1 MHHRRGGGQPPGRAL
16 SAMRRSRARAA
27 MSRPGVGGTKAHPGV
42 RHLLVD
48 AAAIAVGVL
57 AYFGVRGLTEG
68 STATAVEHAEDI
80 LLLERTVGLDLEVGV
95 QSAVAEVPA
104 LVTVANW
111 VYVWGHWPAIVATLL
126 WLAMTH
132 RRVFRRLRDAMAVS
146 GAMGVCVYVT
156 YPVAPPRLARLGM
169 TDTITEQSQAYRVL
183 QPPAFTNQYAAMPSL
198 HVGWNLLLGLALVA
212 AAGGGL
218 LVLIGRITPWLMAVA
233 TVVTANH
240 FVLDVVVGAAF
251 GLVGW
256 TVAGYLEA
264 RRRSDA
270 GRPPPRMRPADA
282 LASLRS

>member
-1 MHHRRGGGQPPGRAL
+1 
-16 SAMRRSRARAA
+16 
-27 MSRPGVGGTKAHPGV
+27 
-42 RHLLVD
+42 
-48 AAAIAVGVL
+48 
-57 AYFGVRGLTEG
+57 
-68 STATAVEHAEDI
+68 
-80 LLLERTVGLDLEVGV
+80 
-95 QSAVAEVPA
+95 
-104 LVTVANW
+104 
-111 VYVWGHWPAIVATLL
+111 
-126 WLAMTH
+126 MTH

-146 GAMGVCVYVT
+146 GAMGVCVYVS
-156 YPVAPPRLARLGM
+156 YPVAPPRLSRLGM

-264 RRRSDA
+264 RRQSDA
-270 GRPPPRMRPADA
+270 GRPPAHMLPADA
-282 LASLRS
+282 LGSPRS